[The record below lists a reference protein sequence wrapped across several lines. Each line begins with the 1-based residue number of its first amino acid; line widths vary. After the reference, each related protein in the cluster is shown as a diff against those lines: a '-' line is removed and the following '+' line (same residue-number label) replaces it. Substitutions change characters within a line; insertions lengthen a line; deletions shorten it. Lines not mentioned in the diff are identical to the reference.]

1 MAAAGRQVWHGFGPG
16 SDFTRVRLYRAGIAA
31 ANCSSSGD
39 CVGQPNVLGTQW
51 LRLFV
56 AKDPSFEI
64 GNLRYEGFDSLVHAG
79 IQEYESPISTND
91 SDLSR
96 FRDAGGKMLTFHGL
110 VSNPSGS
117 VWQSIS

>member
-16 SDFTRVRLYRAGIAA
+16 SDLTGVWLYRDGIAG

-64 GNLRYEGFDSLVHAG
+64 GNLTHKELF
-79 IQEYESPISTND
+79 
-91 SDLSR
+91 
-96 FRDAGGKMLTFHGL
+96 
-110 VSNPSGS
+110 SGS
-117 VWQSIS
+117 RWDSRVRVPR